1 MANYDQ
7 QVYCRLNVFDEFLG
21 DEQLLEQVIQ
31 PREFEAASGETV
43 PQKSNSNELIPLKNI
58 DNIWNK
64 YDLFK
69 TDMFVE
75 QEYEVIDP
83 NLFKRAPYHDKSS
96 SINCQSTSQDEQ
108 KEYQYDEL
116 NLTADDPQNKSNL
129 DEAAVETQ
137 NEENWINETNQIEP
151 RAKKPRTVLNQLQLK
166 IIQKREIKTN
176 VNVSRREEAAEA
188 YFICDGCNKTFQH
201 KTSLTRHKKNSCPPA
216 RKRN

>member
-43 PQKSNSNELIPLKNI
+43 PQKK
-58 DNIWNK
+58 
-64 YDLFK
+64 
-69 TDMFVE
+69 